1 MKRLFVIIILMSVL
15 IISTSCSSPDSS
27 QSIQATQ
34 TVQAQVDS
42 LVSEGVAA
50 TLTAMPTPT
59 AVPIAD
65 MSEEDL
71 AAGIEVSTNEA
82 VAASNEAAQY
92 ADTASSDGELTRE
105 ELDELYYLYYWSIEE
120 LEQALYL
127 MDLYYDLYDELIDEA
142 LVVLESLDDD
152 LEQLLVYTESIL
164 AYLDQF
170 AQVIAQGGQVLQ
182 ENYAEFQEKL
192 AELPEKLSPISD
204 ALPQWLQTRDQEL
217 ALLVQDMLAVMPDD
231 IAGTR
236 REALTQVKDYIAGLS
251 GAIADG
257 VFSISELESLSQ
269 LGANAAASAG
279 QFRGDFAGISEMING
294 LTSSF
299 ARGQL
304 PQINAGI
311 GNLQGALPSIR

>member
-1 MKRLFVIIILMSVL
+1 MKRHFVILLLISVL
-15 IISTSCSSPDSS
+15 FFSTSCSSPDSS

-50 TLTAMPTPT
+50 TLTAMPTST
-59 AVPIAD
+59 AVPVAD

-92 ADTASSDGELTRE
+92 ADTASTDGELTQQ

-152 LEQLLVYTESIL
+152 LEQLLVYTESML
-164 AYLDQF
+164 AYLDGF
-170 AQVIAQGGQVLQ
+170 AQVIDQGGQVLQ
-182 ENYAEFQEKL
+182 ENYAEFQDKL
-192 AELPEKLSPISD
+192 AELPDKLSPISD
-204 ALPQWLQTRDQEL
+204 ALPQWLQARDQEL
-217 ALLVQDMLAVMPDD
+217 ALLVQDVLAVMPNDV
-231 IAGTR
+231 AGTR
-236 REALTQVKDYIAGLS
+236 REALTQVKDYIASLS

-257 VFSISELESLSQ
+257 VFSLSELESLSQ

-279 QFRGDFAGISEMING
+279 QFRGDFTGISEMING